1 MYTDNFLLMISYL
14 FVWPSLKRG
23 FGGCDGLG
31 GLGGFGGFDGLGDR
45 NKNKMTKDKNI

>member
-1 MYTDNFLLMISYL
+1 MISYL

-23 FGGCDGLG
+23 FGGCGHGFGGCDGFNV
-31 GLGGFGGFDGLGDR
+31 LGGFGGFGGLRDK